1 MAKTAHLPAR
11 QAPSDKRAGWR
22 RWRSAAGPDL
32 STFHATASPNAAIRF
47 WAALTTRGSESLS
60 TTFFSS
66 STFSSPSTA
75 VILTLGSECAILGKK
90 KSLNFISSPP
100 FMPDQ
105 AQTAGPVICGYAT
118 ISVRRCSAFC
128 RTSGSESSWA
138 IRLISS
144 VLCISSMARMQLQL
158 SFPPGG
164 LNAPAT
170 PLKRNSSRPEAAPP
184 IRRSESKHRA
194 VAPEEKATP

>member
-1 MAKTAHLPAR
+1 
-11 QAPSDKRAGWR
+11 
-22 RWRSAAGPDL
+22 
-32 STFHATASPNAAIRF
+32 
-47 WAALTTRGSESLS
+47 
-60 TTFFSS
+60 
-66 STFSSPSTA
+66 
-75 VILTLGSECAILGKK
+75 LGKK

-100 FMPDQ
+100 FMSDQ

-118 ISVRRCSAFC
+118 ISVRRCSAFY

-144 VLCISSMARMQLQL
+144 VLCIFSMARMQLPL

-170 PLKRNSSRPEAAPP
+170 PLKRNSSRPEAPPP

-194 VAPEEKATP
+194 VAPEEKATPWRRPQEKKRRSPQLRPLSLEDVVPVVL

>member
-1 MAKTAHLPAR
+1 M
-11 QAPSDKRAGWR
+11 
-22 RWRSAAGPDL
+22 
-32 STFHATASPNAAIRF
+32 
-47 WAALTTRGSESLS
+47 
-60 TTFFSS
+60 TFFSS

-75 VILTLGSECAILGKK
+75 VILTIGSECAILGKK

-118 ISVRRCSAFC
+118 ISVRRCSAFY

-144 VLCISSMARMQLQL
+144 VLCIFSMARMQLPL

-170 PLKRNSSRPEAAPP
+170 ILRRISAQGQRHRYADQKVNTGRLRLKKRPLHDAG
-184 IRRSESKHRA
+184 RRKKNTARHNCGRYHLRMSFLSFYDGLKLKEFSPNLNGVKNVVGVFWRGIFQGRG
-194 VAPEEKATP
+194 P